1 MAGRVSWLLLLLSV
15 MLLYMFWLLVARR
28 PQCMAGRVCMILYL
42 RFPWWREVERS
53 SVVEA

>member
-1 MAGRVSWLLLLLSV
+1 MAGRVSWLLLFLLV
-15 MLLYMFWLLVARR
+15 LLYMFWLLVARR